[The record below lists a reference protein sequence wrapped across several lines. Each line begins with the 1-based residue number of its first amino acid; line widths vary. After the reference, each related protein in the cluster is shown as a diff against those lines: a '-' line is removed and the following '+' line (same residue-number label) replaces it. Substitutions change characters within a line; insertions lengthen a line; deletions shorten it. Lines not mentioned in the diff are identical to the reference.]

1 MNAFKQFRRDERGA
15 AAIEFAIAAQ
25 VLVALIWG
33 IFQVGLVFQANAGM
47 QHALGEAARLA
58 VIYPYPGNTAL
69 TSKVTAK
76 KFGTYN
82 GTLSALS
89 ITDVTQT
96 TGSGATAVTKTVGK
110 DLTLTYDQKLN
121 FLFIPGPTVHLSRSK
136 RVWLAA

>member
-58 VIYPYPGNTAL
+58 VIYPYPGDTAL
-69 TSKVTAK
+69 TSKVTCRPWTKA
-76 KFGTYN
+76 
-82 GTLSALS
+82 SRAAWRR
-89 ITDVTQT
+89 
-96 TGSGATAVTKTVGK
+96 ATPADPPRLPAT
-110 DLTLTYDQKLN
+110 
-121 FLFIPGPTVHLSRSK
+121 S
-136 RVWLAA
+136 

>member
-1 MNAFKQFRRDERGA
+1 MIMLKQLLRDDRGA
-15 AAIEFAIAAQ
+15 SAIEFAIAAQ

-58 VIYPYPGNTAL
+58 VVWPYAGDDAIKNRVL
-69 TSKVTAK
+69 AK

-82 GTLSALS
+82 GTLAALDVS
-89 ITDVTQT
+89 DVTKT
-96 TGSGATAVTKTVGK
+96 TGSGASAVTTVVGK

-136 RVWLAA
+136 RVYLAA